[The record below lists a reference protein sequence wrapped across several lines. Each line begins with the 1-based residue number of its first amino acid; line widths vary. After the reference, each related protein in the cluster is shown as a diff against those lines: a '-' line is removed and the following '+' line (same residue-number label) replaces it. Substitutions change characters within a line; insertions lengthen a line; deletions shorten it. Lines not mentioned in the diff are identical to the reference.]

1 MRYNNYHKH
10 TMYSNVRVLDCVVKP
25 EEYIKRAVEL
35 GHTTYFTTE
44 HGFCGDLFEAK
55 TLCDK
60 YGLKCIYGVEAY
72 YVDDSSIKEVQ
83 TAYHI
88 VLIAMTNKGR
98 REINRIVSR
107 ANTEGFYY
115 KPRIDK
121 SDLLSLDPEGV
132 VVTTA
137 CVASRMFKGEDW
149 YDEFFLSIHEHFG
162 DHMYLEVQSHNDPKQ
177 IEFNKKIVK
186 VAEHTGCKL
195 IHGNDSHY
203 ILPSDSKYREL
214 FLKAKGIIH
223 SEEDGFVLDYPDSDT
238 IVKRYK
244 EQGVLSPVQIA
255 EALENTLIF
264 DNAEELDINK
274 EFKIPKVSEDSNK
287 ELRQIVAKAWKKER
301 DNVPKERWKEYM
313 QEINSEI
320 EMIEKCGMADYFV
333 LNYKVVDKAVNE
345 YNGVLT
351 RTGRGSAVSFY
362 VNKLLGFT
370 GVDRIAS
377 PVKLYP
383 SRFMT
388 DTRILES
395 RSLPDIDLN
404 WANVQPAIDA
414 SKDILGEDGIYY
426 MVAWKPLQE
435 SSAFRLWCKAN
446 DMDINEYDDIAKN
459 LENYIDNPKWAKLI
473 EDSKAW
479 RGVVE
484 SIAPS
489 PCSVLLL
496 DKSISEEIG
505 LIKVGDVM
513 CCNITG
519 YQSDVYKYL
528 KNDFLTV
535 SVWEIISKTYEM
547 IGQPIDTI
555 NGLLSKIDDKTWKLY
570 EDGITCTL
578 NQADS
583 DFATPLVM
591 KYKPKNL
598 KEMASF
604 VAGIRPSFAS
614 LLNGFLNREEYTTGV
629 KALDEVFEETDHRPM
644 FQESLMAFLMWLNVP
659 EKETYDIIKKIA
671 KKKFKENELQELKAR
686 LSLEWEKNVGTI
698 DGFSQSWETIE
709 HFASYGFNACVS
721 GDTIIQRSRNQKF
734 TPTIEEMY
742 LIKNDYDYAK
752 RTGHKSLYK
761 KYNYQGYG
769 SALSMDSDGRI
780 RSNRIVDIRYND
792 IKDIYRVSTTSGA
805 YIDCT
810 MNHKFPTP
818 NGKKKLEDL
827 KIGDLL
833 FVKGEY
839 EKHPDSYRFT
849 DGNFETNYPSKGQW
863 GFRNKP
869 DGNSVKFHNIRNA
882 KANNNCPCEVCGK
895 EYDGSKFELHHID
908 LDRENNEPQNL
919 LWVCNSCHKKEHYK
933 IGRTK
938 QYEKGIPT
946 RLEEIV
952 SIEFIRTDKTY
963 DVEMEAPSHTFV
975 SESGLVTSNSHAVCM
990 ALDSMYCAYLKSHYP
1005 LEYYTIV
1012 LTMYGGDI
1020 ERTRKLTNELD
1031 YFNIKLSPI
1040 KFGKS
1045 SAFYTP
1051 SPHDN
1056 TIYKGI
1062 ASIKYCNEIIAGELM
1077 EVYNRRH
1084 DNFLDVLKDIK
1095 ENTSIDKRQL
1105 GILIT
1110 LDFFSEYGNNQM
1122 LLNIVEAYDK
1132 FADRKT
1138 IKKDKLEEL
1147 GISEFLAKKHSAKES
1162 PKQFSG
1168 IDGIGLVRDMALNFP
1183 NKRMP
1188 LREQV
1193 EKELEYLGYIDSI
1206 IPELPDYY
1214 HMVVAMKT
1222 YKDSSKP
1229 YVTMRQLSTGE
1240 EVKTRIKQGKLYE
1253 ADPFTL
1259 YDILV
1264 YDDLTL
1270 QEKMRKNDAGKW
1282 QGTGEFEPVITAYSV
1297 LKEE

>member
-25 EEYIKRAVEL
+25 EEYMKRAVEL

-60 YGLKCIYGVEAY
+60 YGLKCIYGAEAY
-72 YVDDSSIKEVQ
+72 YVDDSYIKEVQ

-149 YDEFFLSIHEHFG
+149 YEEFFLPMHEHFG

-238 IVKRYK
+238 IAKRYK
-244 EQGVLSPVQIA
+244 EQGVLSSIQIA

-264 DNAEELDINK
+264 DDAEELDINK

-404 WANVQPAIDA
+404 WANVEPVLDA
-414 SKDILGEDGIYY
+414 SKDILGNDGVYY

-459 LENYIDNPKWAKLI
+459 LDNYIDHPKWAKI
-473 EDSKAW
+473 IDASKVW

-484 SIAPS
+484 SVAPS
-489 PCSVLLL
+489 PCSVLLS
-496 DKSISEEIG
+496 DKRISEEIG

-513 CCNITG
+513 CCNLTG
-519 YQSDVYKYL
+519 YQCDQFKYL
-528 KNDFLTV
+528 KNDYLTV
-535 SVWEIISKTYEM
+535 SVYEIISEVYKK
-547 IGQPIDTI
+547 IGRPIDTI
-555 NGLLSKIDDKTWKLY
+555 DELISNMDDMAWKLY

-583 DFATPLVM
+583 DFATPLVQ

-614 LLNGFLNREEYTTGV
+614 NLNTFLNREEYTTGV
-629 KALDEVFEETDHRPM
+629 KALDEVLKESDHYILY
-644 FQESLMAFLMWLNVP
+644 QENIMSFLVWLGIP
-659 EKETYDIIKKIA
+659 EKGTYDIIKKIA
-671 KKKFKENELQELKAR
+671 KKKFKHEELEELK
-686 LSLEWEKNVGTI
+686 SKLEIGWKNNVGTL
-698 DGFSQSWETIE
+698 DGFAESWQTVEN
-709 HFASYGFNACVS
+709 AAGYGFNA
-721 GDTIIQRSRNQKF
+721 
-734 TPTIEEMY
+734 
-742 LIKNDYDYAK
+742 
-752 RTGHKSLYK
+752 
-761 KYNYQGYG
+761 
-769 SALSMDSDGRI
+769 
-780 RSNRIVDIRYND
+780 
-792 IKDIYRVSTTSGA
+792 
-805 YIDCT
+805 
-810 MNHKFPTP
+810 
-818 NGKKKLEDL
+818 
-827 KIGDLL
+827 
-833 FVKGEY
+833 
-839 EKHPDSYRFT
+839 
-849 DGNFETNYPSKGQW
+849 
-863 GFRNKP
+863 
-869 DGNSVKFHNIRNA
+869 
-882 KANNNCPCEVCGK
+882 
-895 EYDGSKFELHHID
+895 
-908 LDRENNEPQNL
+908 
-919 LWVCNSCHKKEHYK
+919 
-933 IGRTK
+933 
-938 QYEKGIPT
+938 
-946 RLEEIV
+946 
-952 SIEFIRTDKTY
+952 
-963 DVEMEAPSHTFV
+963 
-975 SESGLVTSNSHAVCM
+975 SHAVCM

-1045 SAFYTP
+1045 NAFYIS
-1051 SPHDN
+1051 SPHDR

-1062 ASIKYCNEIIAGELM
+1062 ASIKYCNETIAGELM
-1077 EVYNRRH
+1077 EVYNRHH

-1095 ENTSIDKRQL
+1095 ENTSVNSRQL
-1105 GILIT
+1105 EILIT

-1122 LLNIVEAYDK
+1122 LLRTVEMYNK
-1132 FADRKT
+1132 IADRKT
-1138 IKKDKLEEL
+1138 LKKDKLEEL
-1147 GISEFLAKKHSAKES
+1147 GVSEFLAKKYSTKETA
-1162 PKQFSG
+1162 KQFSG
-1168 IDGIGLVRDMALNFP
+1168 VDGIGLMSELIKDIP
-1183 NKRMP
+1183 NKRMS
-1188 LREQV
+1188 LREQIT
-1193 EKELEYLGYIDSI
+1193 KELEYLGHIDSV

-1214 HMVVAMKT
+1214 NIVVSMKT
-1222 YKDSSKP
+1222 YKNASTP
-1229 YVTMRQLSTGE
+1229 YVTMRQLNTGE
-1240 EVKTRIKQGKLYE
+1240 EIRTRVKNGKAYE
-1253 ADPFTL
+1253 AQPFSI
-1259 YDILV
+1259 YDILM
-1264 YDDLTL
+1264 YDNLTL
-1270 QEKMRKNDAGKW
+1270 QEKMKKNDAGKW
-1282 QGTGEFEPVITAYSV
+1282 IPSGEFEWV
-1297 LKEE
+1297 LTTWEVLNDDI